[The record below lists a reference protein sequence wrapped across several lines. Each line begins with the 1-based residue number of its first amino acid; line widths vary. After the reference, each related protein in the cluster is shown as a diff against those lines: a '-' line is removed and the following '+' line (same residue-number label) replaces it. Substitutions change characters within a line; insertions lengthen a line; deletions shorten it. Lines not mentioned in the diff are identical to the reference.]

1 MASENSYSQI
11 LFVFS
16 YKSNTMSFLGSQ
28 EPEMEVQNNLMVAT
42 AAAANLYNKP
52 GVLPFLSLCSRY
64 PGSPWA
70 GLLQQTIK
78 EKQANISFGI
88 QRLVN
93 DNRYALVLVRFGLGR
108 VRNIVLMQLVRRQ
121 AHPTYSERS

>member
-1 MASENSYSQI
+1 
-11 LFVFS
+11 
-16 YKSNTMSFLGSQ
+16 MSFLGSQ

-93 DNRYALVLVRFGLGR
+93 DNRNVLFLVSIRFGLGR
-108 VRNIVLMQLVRRQ
+108 VRYIVLM
-121 AHPTYSERS
+121 

>member
-1 MASENSYSQI
+1 
-11 LFVFS
+11 
-16 YKSNTMSFLGSQ
+16 MSFLGSQ

-108 VRNIVLMQLVRRQ
+108 VRNIVLMQSVRRQ

>member
-1 MASENSYSQI
+1 
-11 LFVFS
+11 
-16 YKSNTMSFLGSQ
+16 MSFLGSQ

-108 VRNIVLMQLVRRQ
+108 VRNIHYSKGFTKLHSHGYLLVRSRGF
-121 AHPTYSERS
+121 

>member
-1 MASENSYSQI
+1 
-11 LFVFS
+11 
-16 YKSNTMSFLGSQ
+16 MSFLGSQ

-93 DNRYALVLVRFGLGR
+93 DNRYVLFLVSVRFGLGR

>member
-1 MASENSYSQI
+1 MIINA
-11 LFVFS
+11 FH
-16 YKSNTMSFLGSQ
+16 TGSRDSDSDL
-28 EPEMEVQNNLMVAT
+28 PSNLMMATAT

-78 EKQANISFGI
+78 EKQASISFGI
-88 QRLVN
+88 QRFVN
-93 DNRYALVLVRFGLGR
+93 DDQDTTSA
-108 VRNIVLMQLVRRQ
+108 
-121 AHPTYSERS
+121 SEAEDNNGPLENNSKNNSAFSPWNNNDHSLSSDHR

>member
-1 MASENSYSQI
+1 
-11 LFVFS
+11 
-16 YKSNTMSFLGSQ
+16 MSFLGSQ

>member
-1 MASENSYSQI
+1 
-11 LFVFS
+11 
-16 YKSNTMSFLGSQ
+16 
-28 EPEMEVQNNLMVAT
+28 MEVQNNLMVAT

-93 DNRYALVLVRFGLGR
+93 DNRYKLVILNGARISQFRLGTKSST
-108 VRNIVLMQLVRRQ
+108 NAIGPASIPYL
-121 AHPTYSERS
+121 

>member
-1 MASENSYSQI
+1 MFDFHFSI
-11 LFVFS
+11 FIFKLVLS
-16 YKSNTMSFLGSQ
+16 YKSNPMSFLGSQ

-93 DNRYALVLVRFGLGR
+93 DNRYTLVIL
-108 VRNIVLMQLVRRQ
+108 NE
-121 AHPTYSERS
+121 ARSSQFR

>member
-1 MASENSYSQI
+1 MFDFQS
-11 LFVFS
+11 LFSNLFLNLS
-16 YKSNTMSFLGSQ
+16 YKSNPMSFLGSQ

-93 DNRYALVLVRFGLGR
+93 DNRYALVL
-108 VRNIVLMQLVRRQ
+108 
-121 AHPTYSERS
+121 ARSSWFR